1 MKDEEF
7 AFNLGGLLGFCIGF
21 FPGFLAGISIPSLAW
36 RSLFCCILFS
46 LVAKFGT
53 RIIHRMLAVSAAPM
67 IEELGEPPQLE
78 ATEETEVSPKGKES
92 LGANA

>member
-36 RSLFCCILFS
+36 RSL
-46 LVAKFGT
+46 
-53 RIIHRMLAVSAAPM
+53 
-67 IEELGEPPQLE
+67 
-78 ATEETEVSPKGKES
+78 
-92 LGANA
+92 